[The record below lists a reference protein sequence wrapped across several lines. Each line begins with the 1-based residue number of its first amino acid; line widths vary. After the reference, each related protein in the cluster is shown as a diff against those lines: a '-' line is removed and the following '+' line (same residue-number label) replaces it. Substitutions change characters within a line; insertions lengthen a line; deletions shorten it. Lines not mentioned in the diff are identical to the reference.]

1 MNSTVIENARQYIEE
16 IFAGNTDGH
25 DAAHSLRVYKIAMEI
40 TEAYPDCNKERIALA
55 ALLHDVD
62 DHKLFHTENNANARS
77 FLKSQNVPDDETEQI
92 ITMINSVSFSKNR
105 GKKPATLEGMIVQDG
120 DRLDAIGAIGVARTF
135 AYGGKKDYS
144 MDETLA
150 HFYEKLLLLKDE
162 MNTDEAKAIA
172 EKRHAFMEDFL
183 KEYYEETGQEK
194 PQ

>member
-25 DAAHSLRVYKIAMEI
+25 DAAHSLRVYKNAMEI
-40 TEAYPDCNKERIALA
+40 AEAYPDCNTERIALA

-77 FLKSQNVPDDETEQI
+77 FLNSQNVGDDETEQI